1 MNISI
6 FGCGYVGLVTGACFS
21 DLGNKVIC
29 YDNDLRRIT
38 SLNKS
43 KVPFYE
49 PGLEELINKN
59 IQKDKISFTSNQSEC
74 MKGSDIYFVC
84 VGTPQ
89 KKSGEP
95 DLTFIKKCVKSI
107 IAQIPKKK
115 LNKKHIFIKSTV
127 PPGTTQ
133 SFQELIKN
141 KNLSDHISIS
151 SNPEFLKEGTAI
163 NDFMKPDRVVLGS
176 LDKEAI
182 ELSKKLYRPIL
193 WKSDRLLIVKPQSSE
208 TIKYAS
214 NAFLAMK
221 ISFINEI
228 AKLSDAVGADIN
240 EIRRGTGLDSRINP
254 DFLYSGIG
262 FGGSCFPKDVRGL
275 SYAFKN
281 NNLKGHLVDATIKV
295 NDLQIKHFLEKIHSV
310 YTKKELKNK
319 TFAVWGQAFKPN
331 TDDIRE
337 SVGIKLVQYLAPIV
351 KQLKIFEPVALQNTK
366 LKHKNIQNIKYAK
379 HAASALEKSDALIIC
394 TEYREFWNFETSYLK
409 KLKDKNIFDGRNI
422 LDKESLEDLSI
433 NYFGIGR

>member
-6 FGCGYVGLVTGACFS
+6 LGCGYVGLVTGACFS
-21 DLGNKVIC
+21 DLGNQVIC
-29 YDNDLRRIT
+29 YDTDKSKIT
-38 SLNKS
+38 SLKKS

-49 PGLEELINKN
+49 PGLDELIFKN
-59 IQKDKISFTSNQSEC
+59 IQKNKIVFTSNIKEC
-74 MKGSDIYFVC
+74 LGKSDLYFVC

-89 KKSGEP
+89 KKTGEP
-95 DLTFIKKCVKSI
+95 DLTYIKKCIESI
-107 IAQIPKKK
+107 IAEISIDAP
-115 LNKKHIFIKSTV
+115 NKKHIFIKSTV

-133 SFQELIKN
+133 YFQQLIEN
-141 KNLSDHISIS
+141 NNLSSHVSIS

-163 NDFMKPDRVVLGS
+163 NDFMKPDRVVVGS
-176 LDKEAI
+176 LDNEAI
-182 ELSKKLYRPIL
+182 EFSKKLYRPIL
-193 WKSDRLLIVKPQSSE
+193 WKSDRLLIVKPESSE

-254 DFLYSGIG
+254 NFLYSGIG
-262 FGGSCFPKDVRGL
+262 FGGSCFPKDLKGL
-275 SYAFKN
+275 SYAFKK
-281 NNLKGHLVDATIKV
+281 NNLKGHLIDATIKV
-295 NDLQIKHFLEKIHSV
+295 NELQIKHFLKKIHSV
-310 YTKKELKNK
+310 YNKNELKTK
-319 TFAVWGQAFKPN
+319 TFAIWGQAFKPN

-337 SVGIKLVQYLAPIV
+337 SVGIKLVQYLAPMV
-351 KQLKIFEPVALQNTK
+351 KELKIFEPVAQKNAK
-366 LKHKNIQNIKYAK
+366 LKHKNILNVKFTTSAG
-379 HAASALEKSDALIIC
+379 SALRKSDALIIC
-394 TEYREFWNFETSYLK
+394 TEYREFWNFEASHLQ

-422 LDKESLEDLSI
+422 LDKGSLQDLNI